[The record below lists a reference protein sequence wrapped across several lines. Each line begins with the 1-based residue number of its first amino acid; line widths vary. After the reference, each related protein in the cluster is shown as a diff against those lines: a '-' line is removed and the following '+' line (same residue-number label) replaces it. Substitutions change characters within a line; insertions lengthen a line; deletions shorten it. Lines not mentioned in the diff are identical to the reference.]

1 MKTTLELPDDLFR
14 SAKIAA
20 AQQGRPLKDLFA
32 EALRDKLKS
41 PGLVARPT
49 APPWMKLFGAFGK
62 SRVSRADSRRI
73 QAAVEAE
80 FGQIDPL
87 EQSGS

>member
-20 AQQGRPLKDLFA
+20 AQQGRSLKHLFT
-32 EALRDKLKS
+32 EALREKLKG
-41 PGLVARPT
+41 PKPEARLIE
-49 APPWMKLFGAFGK
+49 APWMKLFGTFGK
-62 SRVSRADSRRI
+62 SHADSRRI
-73 QAAVEAE
+73 QAAVDAE

-87 EQSGS
+87 E